1 MREKLAMSERARL
14 VTAEELERFPDD
26 DSRCELV
33 AGRVVR
39 MTPVGFQ
46 HGKVVARL
54 MFLLSQHLDGRNL
67 GVVLTEVGFK
77 LAAGPDTVR
86 APDVAVI
93 RQHRIPSPEPKGF
106 WNGPPD
112 LAVEVLSPEDRSG
125 DVREKVEEYLACG
138 VRLVVTINPEAK
150 DAVVY
155 RPSAPAIQV
164 TEDDAWLDLHDAIP
178 DFRCRLGQIFEL

>member
-1 MREKLAMSERARL
+1 MSERARL

-33 AGRVVR
+33 AGRVIR

-112 LAVEVLSPEDRSG
+112 LAVEVLSPDDRSG

-138 VRLVVTINPEAK
+138 VQAGCDHQSRREGRRGLSAFSASDPRRRGGRLARSPRR
-150 DAVVY
+150 D
-155 RPSAPAIQV
+155 S
-164 TEDDAWLDLHDAIP
+164 
-178 DFRCRLGQIFEL
+178 

>member
-1 MREKLAMSERARL
+1 
-14 VTAEELERFPDD
+14 
-26 DSRCELV
+26 
-33 AGRVVR
+33 
-39 MTPVGFQ
+39 
-46 HGKVVARL
+46 

-112 LAVEVLSPEDRSG
+112 LAVEVLSPEERSG

-164 TEDDAWLDLHDAIP
+164 TEDDAWLDLHNPIP

>member
-1 MREKLAMSERARL
+1 MREKLGMSERARL

-33 AGRVVR
+33 AGRVIR

-86 APDVAVI
+86 APDIAVI

-138 VRLVVTINPEAK
+138 VRLVVTINPDAK
-150 DAVVY
+150 AAVVY

-164 TEDDAWLDLHDAIP
+164 AEDDAWLDLHDAIP
-178 DFRCRLGQIFEL
+178 DFRCRLGQIFEH